1 MKYLGVPKNSG
12 GGILFSYKRLEESF
26 FFYEVIEKTKLYFSM
41 LFDHTSEMQPVP
53 VTGRSGLVPV
63 WISDRPVAGRPARV
77 LTLKFC
83 FFHVKICKTS
93 VGSQDYLPD
102 NI

>member
-1 MKYLGVPKNSG
+1 MID
-12 GGILFSYKRLEESF
+12 GICFCMELFKLEENRLF
-26 FFYEVIEKTKLYFSM
+26 NTVLVMFPMVIDETGTVYR
-41 LFDHTSEMQPVP
+41 P
-53 VTGRSGLVPV
+53 VT
-63 WISDRPVAGRPARV
+63 GRPARV

-83 FFHVKICKTS
+83 FFHVKIYKTS